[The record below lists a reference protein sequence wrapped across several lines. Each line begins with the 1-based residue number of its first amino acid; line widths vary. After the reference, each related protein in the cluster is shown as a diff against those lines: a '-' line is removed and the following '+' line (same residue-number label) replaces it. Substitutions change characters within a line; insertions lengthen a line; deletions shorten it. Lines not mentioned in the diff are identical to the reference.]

1 MHQKRL
7 LLDFQQLQVFTSSCS
22 SGVACVCIFEGR
34 ACANTNGTIAN
45 NAPCICG
52 ATTAC
57 TPATG
62 LVCTSSLSVCSHA
75 TPCLDTSGAS
85 NNNIV
90 CRCGSVDCWGEAGFC
105 DAAKSQCHTSPN
117 CADKHGA
124 VANSFSISGGCVC
137 GATTCDLTT
146 GPYCD
151 ADVDKC
157 SFCQTVPTRKAS
169 LQTVRSVCGTVTCD
183 QDGMFCYA
191 AIGQCATSGGGFS
204 RTIIPIGATVSDSS
218 CFIVLTSGTCTDL
231 DGGGYNS
238 DYSSCYNAA
247 RALDLPVTDSLQ

>member
-1 MHQKRL
+1 MHACHGASVHIFLERL
-7 LLDFQQLQVFTSSCS
+7 QSWT
-22 SGVACVCIFEGR
+22 
-34 ACANTNGTIAN
+34 
-45 NAPCICG
+45 
-52 ATTAC
+52 
-57 TPATG
+57 
-62 LVCTSSLSVCSHA
+62 

-105 DAAKSQCHTSPN
+105 DAALCHTSPN

-157 SFCQTVPTRKAS
+157 SFLPNCAHAKGLLANS
-169 LQTVRSVCGTVTCD
+169 EKCVCGTVTCD

-247 RALDLPVTDSLQ
+247 RALDTIRLPPMTTTLL